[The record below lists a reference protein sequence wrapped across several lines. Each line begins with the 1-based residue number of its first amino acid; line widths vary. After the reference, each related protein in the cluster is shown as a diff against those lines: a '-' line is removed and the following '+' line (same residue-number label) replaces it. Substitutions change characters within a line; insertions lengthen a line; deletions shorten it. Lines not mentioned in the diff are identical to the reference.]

1 MDSSTKDLDDEIV
14 NASALE
20 EDDSSSNEDVGFSV
34 DVDDLKDKYLRAQ
47 AEVENVRRRSQ
58 DELAKVRLFGAEK
71 IVRSLLPICDS
82 LEMALGVES
91 QTLETLHSGVE
102 MTHRQ
107 FQKLFSEM
115 SISVIDPL
123 NDKFDPNCHQAISTE
138 VSDDVP
144 PNHVLRVLQKGYRLH
159 DRVVRAALVVVS
171 KEKEE

>member
-1 MDSSTKDLDDEIV
+1 MDSSTQDLEEEIV
-14 NASALE
+14 DKSASE
-20 EDDSSSNEDVGFSV
+20 EGDSSSDEDTNFSV
-34 DVDDLKDKYLRAQ
+34 DVEDLKDKYLRAQ

-58 DELAKVRLFGAEK
+58 EELTKVRLFGAEK
-71 IVRSLLPICDS
+71 VVRSLLPICDS

-91 QTLETLHSGVE
+91 QTLETLRSGVE

-115 SISVIDPL
+115 SLSVIDPV

-138 VSDDVP
+138 VSEEVP

-171 KEKEE
+171 KEKGT